1 MLCINGS
8 IALDK
13 EEMVHSK
20 SPALGMILKGFPR
33 ISETFISNEILLLE
47 KAGFKIHI
55 FSMRRPRE
63 TFSHSNV
70 KNIRASVD
78 YLPETLLVQFPRF
91 LFHNLL
97 LAKQNPTIYWHVLK
111 SAVLRLRQTRK
122 LATIKHF
129 LQAGYLVHKCLPKQ
143 NVVHFHA
150 HFAHSPTSV
159 AWFTSQLSGLPFSF
173 TAHAKDIYT
182 SDPKLLSE
190 KINKSEFII
199 TCTEHNK
206 EYLNELENSRNTPI
220 YRIYHGIDTELF
232 NRREATTRPEPQPP
246 YRLLTV
252 ARMTPKKGIPT
263 VLEAIRIL
271 RDEGM
276 PIKHFLIGDGDDRK
290 HVLALIKD
298 LNLENTSQWLGT
310 LPHEKVLECY
320 RQADLF
326 VLGCEIALDGDR
338 DGIPN
343 VILESMAMGVPVVS
357 THISAIPEVISSH
370 VTGLLVRPHAPEEM
384 ARSIKQLLTDINL
397 RKKVIESA
405 RTRVLEEFDNRA
417 LIRDLAKVFA
427 EKIPTFRHLSIP
439 KSSDT
444 SGLN

>member
-1 MLCINGS
+1 
-8 IALDK
+8 
-13 EEMVHSK
+13 MVPSK

-47 KAGFKIHI
+47 KAGFQIHI

-63 TFSHSNV
+63 TFSHNNV

-78 YLPETLLVQFPRF
+78 YLPETLLVPLPRF

-129 LQAGYLVHKCLPKQ
+129 LQAGYLVHKFLPDQ
-143 NVVHFHA
+143 NVVHLHS

-159 AWFTSQLSGLPFSF
+159 ASFTSQLSGLPFSF

-182 SDPKLLSE
+182 SEPLLLSE
-190 KINKSEFII
+190 KINKSEFVV
-199 TCTEHNK
+199 TCTKHNK
-206 EYLNELENSRNTPI
+206 QYLDGLSNSQNTPI
-220 YRIYHGIDTELF
+220 YPIYHGIDTKLF
-232 NRREATTRPEPQPP
+232 NNRKEITPPETP

-252 ARMTPKKGIPT
+252 ARITQKKGIPT
-263 VLEAIRIL
+263 VLKAIRIL
-271 RDEGM
+271 CDEGLSV
-276 PIKHFLIGDGDDRK
+276 KHILIGDGDERK
-290 HVLALIKD
+290 SVLALMK
-298 LNLENTSQWLGT
+298 NLKLEKISQWLGT
-310 LPHEKVLECY
+310 LPHEKVLEFY

-326 VLGCEIALDGDR
+326 VLGCEIAPDGDR

-357 THISAIPEVISSH
+357 THISAIPEVIAGEA
-370 VTGLLVRPHAPEEM
+370 TGLLVPSHSPEEM
-384 ARSIKQLLTDINL
+384 AKAIKRLLTDIEL
-397 RKKVIESA
+397 RKKVIQSA
-405 RTRVLEEFDNRA
+405 RTRVLEEFDNRS
-417 LIRDLAKVFA
+417 LIRDLANVFA
-427 EKIPTFRHLSIP
+427 DKIPTFRHLSIP
-439 KSSDT
+439 KSSDRA
-444 SGLN
+444 GLN

>member
-13 EEMVHSK
+13 EKMVPSI

-47 KAGFKIHI
+47 KAGFQIHI

-78 YLPETLLVQFPRF
+78 YLPETLLVPLPRF

-97 LAKQNPTIYWHVLK
+97 LARQIPTVYWHVLK

-143 NVVHFHA
+143 NVVHLHA

-159 AWFTSQLSGLPFSF
+159 AHFTSQLSGLPFSF

-190 KINKSEFII
+190 KINKSGFVI

-206 EYLNELENSRNTPI
+206 QYLNELENSRNTPV

-232 NRREATTRPEPQPP
+232 NSREETTLPEPP
-246 YRLLTV
+246 YRLLTI
-252 ARMTPKKGIPT
+252 ARMTRKKGIPT
-263 VLEAIRIL
+263 VLQAIRIL
-271 RDEGM
+271 CDEGL
-276 PIKHFLIGDGDDRK
+276 PIKHILIGDGDERK
-290 HVLALIKD
+290 HVLALMKD

-310 LPHEKVLECY
+310 LAHEKVLEFY

-326 VLGCEIALDGDR
+326 VLGCEIAPGGDR

-357 THISAIPEVISSH
+357 TQISAIPEVISSH
-370 VTGLLVRPHAPEEM
+370 VTGLLVPPHAPEEM

-397 RKKVIESA
+397 RKKVVESA
-405 RTRVLEEFDNRA
+405 RTRVLEEFDNRS
-417 LIRDLAKVFA
+417 LIRDLAAVFA
-427 EKIPTFRHLSIP
+427 EKIPTFGHLS
-439 KSSDT
+439 KSMSSDT
-444 SGLN
+444 TG